1 MEINKFKGV
10 IFDMDGVITQTAKIH
25 AKAWKSMFDE
35 FLKKRDGLGFTP
47 FDIGED
53 YKQYIDGKPRLDG
66 VRSFLESRNIILEE
80 ENTSDSSADSIV
92 GLGEKKNARF
102 LDILQ
107 KEGVEV
113 YPDTIRLAKLWKNQ
127 MDLAVVTASKN
138 CHFIMES
145 AGILDLFD
153 VRVDGV
159 YAAEKNLPG
168 KPAPDIFLE
177 ASKLMGVDP
186 SLCIL
191 FEDARAGV
199 EAGKRGKFGLVI
211 GVEREGSPEGLLN
224 SGADF
229 VVDNL
234 DQVEHKIKTHV

>member
-1 MEINKFKGV
+1 
-10 IFDMDGVITQTAKIH
+10 MDGVITQTAKIH

-35 FLKKRDGLGFTP
+35 FLKEQEGSTFSP

-66 VRSFLESRNIILEE
+66 VRSFLESRDIVIEE
-80 ENTSDSSADSIV
+80 GNPPDISPHSIV
-92 GLGEKKNARF
+92 GLGEKKNSRF
-102 LDILQ
+102 LELLKD
-107 KEGVEV
+107 EGAEA
-113 YPDTIRLAKLWKNQ
+113 YPDTVELVKLWKST
-127 MDLAVVTASKN
+127 MRIAVVSASKN
-138 CHFIMES
+138 CQFILES

-177 ASKLMGVDP
+177 ASKLMGLDP
-186 SLCIL
+186 SVCLL

-199 EAGKRGKFGLVI
+199 EAGKRGDFGLVI
-211 GVEREGSPEGLLN
+211 GVAREGSPEGLLN

-229 VVDNL
+229 VVENFS
-234 DQVEHKIKTHV
+234 QVEQKIKDYV

>member
-1 MEINKFKGV
+1 MDIKNFKGV

-25 AKAWKSMFDE
+25 AKAWKSMFNE
-35 FLKKRDGLGFTP
+35 FLKKLDGPGFTP

-66 VRSFLESRNIILEE
+66 VKSFLDSRNIILEE
-80 ENTSDSSADSIV
+80 GNTSDLSADSIV

-102 LDILQ
+102 LELLKD
-107 KEGVEV
+107 EGVEV
-113 YPDTIRLAKLWKNQ
+113 YPDTIRLVKLWKNK
-127 MDLAVVTASKN
+127 MRLAVVTASKN
-138 CHFIMES
+138 CQFIMES
-145 AGILDLFD
+145 AGILDFFD

-177 ASKLMGVDP
+177 ASKLMGLNP
-186 SLCIL
+186 SQCIL

-199 EAGKRGKFGLVI
+199 EAGKRGNFGLVI
-211 GVEREGSPEGLLN
+211 GVARDGSPGGLLN

-229 VVDNL
+229 VVENL
-234 DQVEHKIKTHV
+234 DQVEQKINSHV